1 MNSRQLSGAFAWA
14 LALAGAAAAALP
26 AHAEQTPASAAVVAT
41 CDLAVPSADVAA
53 ARATLLAE
61 PEAEDPPTE
70 VAPGAKAA
78 LARYKDALA
87 ALVAARMEC
96 ASPEQNPAALA
107 AALDSAA
114 APAACDAA
122 CAEHAYAGAPEFH
135 ATRIDDTR
143 HLLAL
148 TATLPIPCGS
158 DDMLF
163 VYART
168 GAHWQEALRWQA
180 PPYDLVSGAYGSF
193 EFAIAPPD
201 ARGDWYVAVKD
212 IPPWCSSTW
221 ASVRYAALRVS
232 SDAQRPKILYRGSDS
247 IWWGGGDSG
256 TLKAEADAFD
266 LRFHSSSLDAG
277 VHNRVWVRRFAVD
290 GNDVKR
296 IPPLAENARDF
307 VDEWIVMRWGSVA
320 PWTADDPAAALQ
332 HWHERVRGSDT
343 PVFADFRSA
352 HACDGRAD
360 AVEVEIE
367 RDSPDVDQDG
377 VRYFLRVEGTPLD
390 FRMVRVDT
398 ESDERCGGDDVL
410 PTLSAP

>member
-1 MNSRQLSGAFAWA
+1 MNLRHLCGVFAVL
-14 LALAGAAAAALP
+14 LALAGAASAAA
-26 AHAEQTPASAAVVAT
+26 QSSAPTAT
-41 CDLAVPSADVAA
+41 ESHCDLSVQRADFAA

-61 PEAEDPPTE
+61 PEADDPPTE

-78 LARYKDALA
+78 LARYKAALA

-96 ASPEQNPAALA
+96 ASPEQKPEALA
-107 AALDSAA
+107 AALDRAA

-158 DDMLF
+158 DAMLF
-163 VYART
+163 VYARA
-168 GAHWQEALRWQA
+168 GARWHEALRWQA

-193 EFAIAPPD
+193 EYAIAPAD
-201 ARGDWYVAVKD
+201 AHGDWYVAVKD

-232 SDAQRPKILYRGSDS
+232 SDAQQPKILYRGSDS

-256 TLKAEADAFD
+256 NLKAEADAFD

-332 HWHERVRGSDT
+332 QWHERVRGSDNH
-343 PVFADFRSA
+343 VFADFRSA

-367 RDSPDVDQDG
+367 RDSPDVNQDG
-377 VRYFLRVEGTPLD
+377 MRYFLRVEGTPLD
-390 FRMVRVDT
+390 FKMVRVDT
-398 ESDERCGGDDVL
+398 ESDPRCGGDDLL
-410 PTLSAP
+410 PTLGAP